1 MKKGYIRVGLG
12 LVIAFVFLWLMLRQI
27 DAGQLVDTLKQAR
40 STYLASAVLV
50 FMFGYVCRVA
60 RWRLMLSKENPD
72 LLLRACLGP
81 FFASVAMNNVLP
93 LRAGDVL
100 RAFGFNKALKVGAST
115 SVTSLVV
122 ERLLDL
128 LMVVCFLGL
137 GLAYFNMDASR
148 LVGMSSGLLL
158 VGGAAILLFLLC
170 PTVFR
175 PVTGAVAALAR
186 AVSPGVGE
194 RVRGA
199 FENVYGALGHVSKA
213 STMAKLVAWSLAAWL
228 AEGVVFWLVALAIP
242 ALTEPAA
249 AWLALPVATLAT
261 TIPSTPGYVGT
272 FDYFAKIAMTAVGN
286 TPESAAAFAFAVH
299 FVLWLPPTVV
309 GGLFMLYQTQAA
321 AKNQIP

>member
-115 SVTSLVV
+115 SVT
-122 ERLLDL
+122 
-128 LMVVCFLGL
+128 
-137 GLAYFNMDASR
+137 
-148 LVGMSSGLLL
+148 
-158 VGGAAILLFLLC
+158 
-170 PTVFR
+170 
-175 PVTGAVAALAR
+175 
-186 AVSPGVGE
+186 
-194 RVRGA
+194 
-199 FENVYGALGHVSKA
+199 
-213 STMAKLVAWSLAAWL
+213 
-228 AEGVVFWLVALAIP
+228 
-242 ALTEPAA
+242 
-249 AWLALPVATLAT
+249 
-261 TIPSTPGYVGT
+261 
-272 FDYFAKIAMTAVGN
+272 
-286 TPESAAAFAFAVH
+286 
-299 FVLWLPPTVV
+299 
-309 GGLFMLYQTQAA
+309 
-321 AKNQIP
+321 